1 VRGEICTICCGT
13 EREVT
18 VDCPFECEYLQEAR
32 KRDKPV
38 PWTEADIPHP
48 DIKVSEKFVAEH
60 EDLLVYLGQAL
71 FASAMEGQLTV
82 DNDVHESLDALIR
95 TYRTLQTGVVYE
107 TVPTNPIA
115 AAVYRSVQAAVAQF
129 RREEQEKTGMSRT
142 RDADVL
148 GLLVFL
154 ARVELDR
161 NNGRKRGRAF
171 LDSLRQFYTAEPE
184 SESSTSL
191 IVP

>member
-1 VRGEICTICCGT
+1 MPEAVLCAICHKRKAKRHCPGVRGEICTICCGT

-71 FASAMEGQLTV
+71 FASAMEAQL
-82 DNDVHESLDALIR
+82 
-95 TYRTLQTGVVYE
+95 
-107 TVPTNPIA
+107 
-115 AAVYRSVQAAVAQF
+115 
-129 RREEQEKTGMSRT
+129 
-142 RDADVL
+142 
-148 GLLVFL
+148 
-154 ARVELDR
+154 
-161 NNGRKRGRAF
+161 
-171 LDSLRQFYTAEPE
+171 
-184 SESSTSL
+184 
-191 IVP
+191 